1 MKITRFLALTAAMGL
16 ILVSCGKTSNL
27 KNTYSDN
34 PDRAVWLD
42 ALDRVCEPMLT
53 ALSEGRLKAD
63 MPVETTNKNLES
75 RLSCTYLE
83 ALGRVIVGISP
94 WLELGPDDTPEG
106 QLRKK
111 YIDLSVKAIAQ
122 GVDPN
127 SPDYLNFNKGSQ
139 PLVDA
144 AFLAQGLLRAPK
156 QLWGNLDD
164 STKVRLVRELKSS
177 RVIRPGQ
184 SNWLFFSA
192 MVETALFE
200 FTGEWEY
207 DRVQYAF
214 DRFVEW
220 YKGDGWYGDGRML
233 HIDYYNSF
241 VIQPMMATIL
251 DVMAKHGLTPGE
263 FYDKQPQR
271 YARYAAIQERLIS
284 PEGTYPIV
292 GRSLAYRFGAFH
304 ALSDVALRHM
314 LPEPVTPAQV
324 RCALTAVI
332 SNQINA
338 PGTFDENG
346 WLTVG
351 FAGHQ
356 LHFGETYI
364 STGSVFLCTEGL
376 VALGLPETD
385 PFWSDPAADWTSK
398 KGWAGVD
405 MPVDH
410 AINF

>member
-1 MKITRFLALTAAMGL
+1 MKITRLLAVAAMVL
-16 ILVSCGKTSNL
+16 TVVSCGNKSNL

-34 PDRAVWLD
+34 PDRAIWLD

-177 RVIRPGQ
+177 RVIRPGM

-192 MVETALFE
+192 MVETALLE

-207 DRVQYAF
+207 DRVKFAF

-304 ALSDVALRHM
+304 ALSDVALRHL

-364 STGSVFLCTEGL
+364 STGSVYLCTEGL

>member
-1 MKITRFLALTAAMGL
+1 
-16 ILVSCGKTSNL
+16 
-27 KNTYSDN
+27 
-34 PDRAVWLD
+34 
-42 ALDRVCEPMLT
+42 
-53 ALSEGRLKAD
+53 
-63 MPVETTNKNLES
+63 
-75 RLSCTYLE
+75 
-83 ALGRVIVGISP
+83 
-94 WLELGPDDTPEG
+94 LELGPDDTPEG

-251 DVMAKHGLTPGE
+251 DVMSKHGLTPGE